1 MRLYAKLVPAVARD
15 IAKDLIEAG
24 DIEVEAESLDAARQ
38 DFEAVINEYL
48 RKERELSDATRDI
61 LASRG
66 WSSAKYGEAKR
77 LAAGSRGV
85 PLGDDA
91 VDNVINQML
100 EYMLISPNIEEV
112 YAEDHVMR
120 KRIVTVLR
128 KYLKINE
135 EVDEEVRGRLKHL
148 QEGTQDWEVAYKKT
162 LEEIQRAKGL
172 I

>member
-1 MRLYAKLVPAVARD
+1 MKLYNKLVPAVARD
-15 IAKDLIEAG
+15 IAKALIEPG
-24 DIEVEAESLDAARQ
+24 DIEVEDENLEAARK

-48 RKERELSDATRDI
+48 RKEKELSDATKDV

-91 VDNVINQML
+91 VDYVINQML

-120 KRIVTVLR
+120 KRIVTIIR

-135 EVDEEVRGRLKHL
+135 EVDQEVRGRLKHL
-148 QEGTQDWEVAYKKT
+148 QEGTQDWEVAYRKT
-162 LEEIQRAKGL
+162 LEQIQRAKGL

>member
-1 MRLYAKLVPAVARD
+1 MKLYNKLAPAVARD
-15 IAKDLIEAG
+15 IAKALIDAG
-24 DIEVEAESLDAARQ
+24 DIEVEDENLEAARQ
-38 DFEAVINEYL
+38 DFEAVISEYL
-48 RKERELSDATRDI
+48 RKERELSDATKDV

-66 WSSAKYGEAKR
+66 WSSTKYGEAKR

-91 VDNVINQML
+91 VDYVINQML

-120 KRIVTVLR
+120 KRIVTIIR

-135 EVDEEVRGRLKHL
+135 EVDQEVRGRLKHL
-148 QEGTQDWEVAYKKT
+148 QEGTRDWEVAYRKT
-162 LEEIQRAKGL
+162 LEQIQRAKGL

>member
-91 VDNVINQML
+91 VDYVINQML

>member
-1 MRLYAKLVPAVARD
+1 MKIYGKLVPAVARD
-15 IAKDLIEAG
+15 IAKVLIDAG
-24 DIEVEAESLDAARQ
+24 DIEVEQDGFEAARQ

-48 RKERELSDATRDI
+48 RKERELSDATRDVM
-61 LASRG
+61 ASRD

-91 VDNVINQML
+91 VDYVINQML

-120 KRIVTVLR
+120 KRIVTVIR

-135 EVDEEVRGRLKHL
+135 EVDSEVRGRLKHL

>member
-1 MRLYAKLVPAVARD
+1 MKLYSKLVPAVARD
-15 IAKDLIEAG
+15 IAKALIDAG
-24 DIEVEAESLDAARQ
+24 DIEVEEQSLEAAQQ

-48 RKERELSDATRDI
+48 RKEKELSDSTKDI
-61 LASRG
+61 LSSRG
-66 WSSAKYGEAKR
+66 WSSAKFGEAKR
-77 LAAGSRGV
+77 IAAGSKGI

-91 VDNVINQML
+91 VDYVINQML

-120 KRIVTVLR
+120 KRIVTIIR
-128 KYLKINE
+128 RYLKINE

-148 QEGTQDWEVAYKKT
+148 QEGTRDWEVAYRKT
-162 LEEIQRAKGL
+162 LEQIQRAKGL

>member
-1 MRLYAKLVPAVARD
+1 MKLYSKLVPVVARD
-15 IAKDLIEAG
+15 IAKALIEAG
-24 DIEVEAESLDAARQ
+24 NIEVEEENLEAARK

-48 RKERELSDATRDI
+48 RKDRELSDATKDV

-66 WSSAKYGEAKR
+66 WSSGKFGEAKR
-77 LAAGSRGV
+77 LAAGAQGV

-91 VDNVINQML
+91 VDYVINQML

-120 KRIVTVLR
+120 KRIVTVIR

-135 EVDEEVRGRLKHL
+135 EVDQEVRGRLKHL
-148 QEGTQDWEVAYKKT
+148 QEGTQDWEIAYRKT
-162 LEEIQRAKGL
+162 LEQIQRTKGL
-172 I
+172 T

>member
-1 MRLYAKLVPAVARD
+1 MKLYSKLVPAVARD
-15 IAKDLIEAG
+15 IAKALIDAG
-24 DIEVEAESLDAARQ
+24 DIEVEEASLEAARQ

-48 RKERELSDATRDI
+48 RKERELSDSTKDI

-66 WSSAKYGEAKR
+66 WSSAKFGEAKR
-77 LAAGSRGV
+77 IAAGSKGI

-91 VDNVINQML
+91 VDYVINQML

-120 KRIVTVLR
+120 KRIVTIIR
-128 KYLKINE
+128 KYLKVNE

-148 QEGTQDWEVAYKKT
+148 QEGTRDWEVAYRKT
-162 LEEIQRAKGL
+162 LEQIQRAKGL